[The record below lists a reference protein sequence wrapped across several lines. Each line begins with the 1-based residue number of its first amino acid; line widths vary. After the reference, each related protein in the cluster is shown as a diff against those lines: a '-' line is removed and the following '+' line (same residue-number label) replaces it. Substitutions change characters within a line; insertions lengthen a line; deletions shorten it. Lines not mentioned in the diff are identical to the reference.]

1 MMTMEILKVNIPTL
15 NSNKSKQKNIDNFV
29 PKKSSSERSNI
40 YLIVNRG

>member
-29 PKKSSSERSNI
+29 PKKVPLKG
-40 YLIVNRG
+40 LIFI